1 MLAYV
6 DDLLVVGTDEIRK
19 SFMSQLSEEVC
30 SKPFLGRRLTYNGDS
45 IDARVSQAYVDS
57 TLELYGM
64 KNAKSVATTDTATNV
79 KTVPD
84 TATELSGAFN
94 VPDCSW

>member
-1 MLAYV
+1 
-6 DDLLVVGTDEIRK
+6 
-19 SFMSQLSEEVC
+19 MSQLSEEVC

-84 TATELSGAFN
+84 TALSSQEHSMSRTAVGKLLWLAL
-94 VPDCSW
+94 VRGDI